1 MHGLVINS
9 TGFIKIWYQMVSLEK
24 SSSENFKVLGSYCSI
39 FLCFEVIFHF
49 MLRHLTFFCCQLF
62 LLLFL

>member
-1 MHGLVINS
+1 MHGLFINS

-39 FLCFEVIFHF
+39 FLCFEVTSI
-49 MLRHLTFFCCQLF
+49 LCYET
-62 LLLFL
+62 